1 MLRYVTNNHSGIWHI
16 RMWTKSVW
24 NLQYFLLSWIIFDF
38 ISWSC
43 MFSCRRSY
51 SCCMLIAAYVYLAR
65 VTASPRRCLNFITC
79 LYGSSIVSCCRC
91 RRRCTMWY
99 CATLE
104 LSIYVLY
111 IFVVVTSRCFLKR
124 TWSTLILTAR
134 LLTTRWSYRLLCLY
148 VYKARIVTEL

>member
-24 NLQYFLLSWIIFDF
+24 SLQYFLLSWIIFDF

-51 SCCMLIAAYVYLAR
+51 SCCMLIAAYVYLAH
-65 VTASPRRCLNFITC
+65 VAASPRRCLNFITC
-79 LYGSSIVSCCRC
+79 LYGSNIVSCCRCRC

-111 IFVVVTSRCFLKR
+111 IFCRGNLTMLFKTHLIDAYSDGTLVDD
-124 TWSTLILTAR
+124 TLILSVVVLIR
-134 LLTTRWSYRLLCLY
+134 
-148 VYKARIVTEL
+148 V